1 MSLRIELR
9 YAILSALILLL
20 FLILEFVA
28 GFQDTLIAY
37 HPYVSL
43 LAFIIPAFTYRM
55 ALIEKIEQKF
65 GKLTLAQA
73 GFCGLMTTLFFC
85 ILVIPVQL
93 AFHQLINPD
102 FFSNMILYA
111 IKTGKQTPEHAAL
124 FFNLKTYIIES
135 VLGFFVVG
143 LIISVILGF
152 RMRTIN

>member
-43 LAFIIPAFTYRM
+43 LAFIIPVFTYRM
-55 ALIEKIEQKF
+55 ALIEKIDQKF

-73 GFCGLMTTLFFC
+73 VFCGLITTLFF
-85 ILVIPVQL
+85 
-93 AFHQLINPD
+93 H
-102 FFSNMILYA
+102 FSPI
-111 IKTGKQTPEHAAL
+111 
-124 FFNLKTYIIES
+124 
-135 VLGFFVVG
+135 G
-143 LIISVILGF
+143 LIGLILLYHHLILFHHHKKPLTGQA
-152 RMRTIN
+152 